1 RYEACFKLKVIAY
14 AQSHNNCASARECGV
29 TEKIMRDWRSKE
41 NLLRSMPRN
50 KCAMRRGTAHWP
62 IQEKHAVD
70 MVHDQ
75 CQNGYVVS
83 RNKMHIW
90 ALKWAKKNQEHSKD
104 FKATAPWC
112 SRFMKRNDLA
122 WNDINVKTV
131 IKCRISNSM
140 DGMEDDM
147 LWEDEDETEAEATS
161 SDLEFD
167 PYDDAAIN
175 VSQDVL
181 EELMMSD
188 VDDVD
193 FERFKYMMT

>member
-1 RYEACFKLKVIAY
+1 LPQNLTMAPIVKRRRYEACFKLKVIAY
-14 AQSHNNCASARECGV
+14 AQSHNNCAASREYGV
-29 TEKIMRDWRSKE
+29 TEKMVRDWRSKE
-41 NLLRSMPRN
+41 HLLRSMPRN

-62 IQEKHAVD
+62 ILEKHAVD
-70 MVHDQ
+70 MVHEQ
-75 CQNGYVVS
+75 RQNGYIVS
-83 RNKMHIW
+83 RNMIRMW
-90 ALKWAKKNQEHSKD
+90 ALKWAKQNQEHSKD
-104 FKATAPWC
+104 FKATTSW
-112 SRFMKRNDLA
+112 F
-122 WNDINVKTV
+122 
-131 IKCRISNSM
+131 IKSFKKCGISNSM

-167 PYDDAAIN
+167 PYDEAAIN

-193 FERFKYMMT
+193 FEGF

>member
-1 RYEACFKLKVIAY
+1 MV
-14 AQSHNNCASARECGV
+14 Q
-29 TEKIMRDWRSKE
+29 DWRSKE
-41 NLLRSMPRN
+41 HLLRSMPRN

-62 IQEKHAVD
+62 ILEKHAVD
-70 MVHDQ
+70 MVHEQ
-75 CQNGYVVS
+75 RQNGYIVS
-83 RNKMHIW
+83 RNMIRGNMR
-90 ALKWAKKNQEHSKD
+90 APELDVLCD
-104 FKATAPWC
+104 FVIK
-112 SRFMKRNDLA
+112 A
-122 WNDINVKTV
+122 WNDINVETV
-131 IKCRISNSM
+131 IKSFKKCGISNSM

-167 PYDDAAIN
+167 PYDEAAIN

-193 FERFKYMMT
+193 FEGF